1 MKSMLKGTY
10 HLKKSNLLRMKKKKA
25 ASVEEFEQKALEKL
39 GGSIAFVTKSQ
50 MLWEGDKVE
59 TAKP

>member
-1 MKSMLKGTY
+1 MESMLKGTY
-10 HLKKSNLLRMKKKKA
+10 RLKKDGKLKAKRKKA
-25 ASVEEFEQKALEKL
+25 SSVEEFEQKALEKL

>member
-1 MKSMLKGTY
+1 MESMLKGTY
-10 HLKKSNLLRMKKKKA
+10 RLKKEGKLKAKKKKA

-59 TAKP
+59 TTK

>member
-10 HLKKSNLLRMKKKKA
+10 HLNKSRKLESRKRKTDSIEK
-25 ASVEEFEQKALEKL
+25 FEQKALEKL

-50 MLWEGDKVE
+50 MLWEGDRGE